1 MRRTGGSGSSFCRA
15 PCLFCVM
22 VREMKKEFVEA
33 IEASP
38 VIAAVKNEIG
48 LAHCLKS
55 DVGVVFVLYGD
66 VCSIADIVERIKE
79 AGKTAVVHLDLI
91 AGLSTKDAA
100 TDFIRRYTRADG
112 IITTKSSLIAH
123 ANELG
128 LGTICRYFIL
138 DSMALE
144 TIGRISFHGSA
155 RPDLIE
161 ILPGI
166 LAPKMIRQICDTAR
180 LPVICGGLIKN
191 REDTMNALKSGA
203 SAIST
208 TSENVWF
215 M

>member
-1 MRRTGGSGSSFCRA
+1 MR
-15 PCLFCVM
+15 L
-22 VREMKKEFVEA
+22 
-33 IEASP
+33 
-38 VIAAVKNEIG
+38 
-48 LAHCLKS
+48 
-55 DVGVVFVLYGD
+55 
-66 VCSIADIVERIKE
+66 CSIADIVERIKE

-144 TIGRISFHGSA
+144 TVGRISFHGSA

-161 ILPGI
+161 IQTKSYKEFLQEAFG
-166 LAPKMIRQICDTAR
+166 LVGLSSRHLRRADQGQ
-180 LPVICGGLIKN
+180 GGHD
-191 REDTMNALKSGA
+191 ECLK
-203 SAIST
+203 
-208 TSENVWF
+208 ERCLRDLDDE
-215 M
+215 